1 MNSITM
7 LEAQFRGLVEADIPV
22 RDILIAIH
30 NTCAHGEIF
39 KRKPNTTF
47 DKNLATLF
55 DGFDTSLKA
64 LKEIER

>member
-39 KRKPNTTF
+39 KKKTKAF